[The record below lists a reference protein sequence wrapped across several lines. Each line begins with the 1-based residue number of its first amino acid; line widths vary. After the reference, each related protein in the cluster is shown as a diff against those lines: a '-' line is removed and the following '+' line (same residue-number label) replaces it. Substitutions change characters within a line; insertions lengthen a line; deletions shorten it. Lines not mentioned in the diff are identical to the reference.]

1 MDHAMIRLTI
11 RSDTAEAVSGNKAC
25 ALRRSSVN
33 ELHDEWAAPSQVGI
47 GVVHPSVDGSSIASK
62 RPQVD
67 AWRERRVTAIASLV
81 ERSADLKRELLEF
94 SQQPRFDRD
103 RREVLQD
110 YLGNRFVDDE
120 LELVAA
126 LDHFLLQHELRSGQ
140 TVVERFVT
148 NRPDLPEDERELLLG
163 WRDVVEGIFEVECHD
178 GDALVVENLIDELT
192 YRVHSNMGPSVFRPL
207 KPGSFMI
214 GRLVPVGAEWLISGN
229 LARYAKSDRAAIYHT
244 ACEMTMKHP
253 ERAFRNPDKLAR
265 AQQQQRT
272 HHDQFVQFFGADF
285 VVIPGAQLTE
295 RMRSFYTFCREQRVA
310 ELVASGT
317 QPKNLRFHFTGYPAD
332 LVASDAVAVTHDVIE
347 GLGLYAEFRL
357 IEEAFADPSLLCHPD
372 YRRRVRDYLDDD
384 TVPPLLFERM
394 AKCDPE
400 RTNQVFRKLLGRKHF
415 DWAINGEKLMRRRKP
430 DYFDQPRLP
439 RVVPLSD
446 KLAPYAASA

>member
-25 ALRRSSVN
+25 ALRRFSVN

-47 GVVHPSVDGSSIASK
+47 GVAHPSVDGSSIASK

-94 SQQPRFDRD
+94 SLQPRFDRD

-126 LDHFLLQHELRSGQ
+126 FDHFLLQHELRSGQ

-148 NRPDLPEDERELLLG
+148 NRPDLPEDERELLLR

-285 VVIPGAQLTE
+285 VVIPVAQLTE

-310 ELVASGT
+310 ELVASGM
-317 QPKNLRFHFTGYPAD
+317 QPKNLPFHFTGYPAD
-332 LVASDAVAVTHDVIE
+332 LVASDAVAVTHDVVE

-357 IEEAFADPSLLCHPD
+357 IEEAFADPSLLRHPD

-394 AKCDPE
+394 AKRDPE